1 MNEFLRRVLGLTTT
15 AFLVVFLAVTAA
27 AAVADSGSGR
37 GGNNTSSGNSGS
49 GKSGDDSRKN
59 ESETEKEKAEKEKE
73 KAEKEKAEAEKE
85 KSGDRGNS
93 ETHRRDG
100 TGILPNPGKPKQGE
114 TLNIKPGNHKG
125 KVKVKLPGAGKM
137 VPLEQAASVPVG
149 SVIDASQGQVTL
161 TTVPREDGMVQSA
174 TFSGA
179 AFQVNQSKTGKPFTD
194 LRLRGGSFASCG
206 RPFARRSLFGR
217 AIAVASRSS
226 KRKVRSL
233 WGSGHGHFRTRG
245 RGGAATVRGTIWLTQ
260 DRCDGTLVK
269 VRRGV
274 VGVRDFKKHKTF
286 TVRKGHSH
294 FARL

>member
-1 MNEFLRRVLGLTTT
+1 MNEFLRRVIGMTT
-15 AFLVVFLAVTAA
+15 AGLLVVLLAVTAA
-27 AAVADSGSGR
+27 AAVASSGSGNA
-37 GGNNTSSGNSGS
+37 GTDPSTGNSGS
-49 GKSGDDSRKN
+49 GRSGGDDSSKN
-59 ESETEKEKAEKEKE
+59 EAEKEKAEQEKEKAEKEKD
-73 KAEKEKAEAEKE
+73 

-100 TGILPNPGKPKQGE
+100 TGVLPNPGKPKQGE

-125 KVKVKLPGAGKM
+125 EVKVKLPGAATA
-137 VPLEQAASVPVG
+137 VPLDQAASVPVG
-149 SVIDASQGQVTL
+149 SVIDTTQGQVTL

-179 AFQVNQSKTGKPFTD
+179 AFQVSQSKTGKPFTN

-217 AIAVASRSS
+217 AIAIASRSS

-245 RGGAATVRGTIWLTQ
+245 RGGAATVRGTIWLTE